1 MTPSQ
6 AIGYALNQTSAITAI
21 VGNRIF
27 AGNRISTG
35 TAGTIILPAI
45 NYFDLPGGIRKN
57 GIESVTYSI
66 NCRAKDKTT
75 ADQLSR
81 LVVDLFHGTAS
92 TGIYGTM
99 NNFNVARA
107 SLRNLQGGIFE
118 ASFQIT
124 EQVYNC
130 SVDIQFVYESS
141 TIS

>member
-6 AIGYALNQTSAITAI
+6 VIGYSLNQTTVITAI
-21 VGNRIF
+21 VSNRIF
-27 AGNRISTG
+27 SGNRIS
-35 TAGTIILPAI
+35 AGTSGTIFLPTI
-45 NYFDLPGGIRKN
+45 NYFDLPSGVRNN

-66 NCRAKDKTT
+66 NCRAKDKAT
-75 ADQLSR
+75 ADQLAR

-99 NNFNVARA
+99 NGFDVARA
-107 SLRNLQGGIFE
+107 SLKFLQGSIYE
-118 ASFQIT
+118 PA

-130 SVDIQFVYESS
+130 PVDIQFIYASS

>member
-21 VGNRIF
+21 VGTRIF
-27 AGNRISTG
+27 AGNRISAG

-66 NCRAKDKTT
+66 NCRAKDKAT

-99 NNFNVARA
+99 STFSIDRA
-107 SLRNLQGGIFE
+107 SLRNLQGSIYE
-118 ASFQIT
+118 ET

-130 SVDIQFVYESS
+130 PVDIQFIYASS

>member
-21 VGNRIF
+21 VGTRIF
-27 AGNRISTG
+27 AGNRISAG
-35 TAGTIILPAI
+35 TSGTIILPAI

-66 NCRAKDKTT
+66 NCRAKDKAT

-99 NNFNVARA
+99 GTFSIDRA
-107 SLRNLQGGIFE
+107 SLRNLQGSIYE
-118 ASFQIT
+118 ET

-130 SVDIQFVYESS
+130 PVDIQFIYASS